1 MKRIDIMS
9 KYELSYEELKGLESH
24 FKKIQDDA
32 VVDNLKKSSQMAIS
46 MVLKMIS
53 ELKKSEEL
61 AATSSHKKRL
71 DTENMRWV

>member
-24 FKKIQDDA
+24 YKKIQDDA

-46 MVLKMIS
+46 MVLNMIS
-53 ELKKSEEL
+53 ELKKAEEL
-61 AATSSHKKRL
+61 AAKASRKKQL
-71 DTENMRWV
+71 DTETMRWV

>member
-24 FKKIQDDA
+24 YKKIQDDA
-32 VVDNLKKSSQMAIS
+32 VVDNLKKSSRIAIS
-46 MVLKMIS
+46 LVLKMIS

-61 AATSSHKKRL
+61 AATSSHNKRL
-71 DTENMRWV
+71 NSETM